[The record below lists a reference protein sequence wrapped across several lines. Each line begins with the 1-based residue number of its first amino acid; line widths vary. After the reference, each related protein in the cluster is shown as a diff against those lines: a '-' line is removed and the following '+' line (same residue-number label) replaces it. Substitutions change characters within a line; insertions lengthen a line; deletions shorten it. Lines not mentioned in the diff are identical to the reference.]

1 MIYCIVSLKLLRAAL
16 YKVEDFK
23 LYKTSGFTKSK
34 KFVKF
39 CLNRFFKS
47 MVFKSIMKKLGGVF
61 VHKLQADFII
71 DESTSA
77 IL

>member
-1 MIYCIVSLKLLRAAL
+1 MTRYYMSYCIVNLSR
-16 YKVEDFK
+16 
-23 LYKTSGFTKSK
+23 SK
-34 KFVKF
+34 KFKKF
-39 CLNRFFKS
+39 ILNLSFKLP
-47 MVFKSIMKKLGGVF
+47 VFRSIKKNDGGVL

>member
-1 MIYCIVSLKLLRAAL
+1 MIYCIEIFSR
-16 YKVEDFK
+16 
-23 LYKTSGFTKSK
+23 SK
-34 KFVKF
+34 KFKKF
-39 CLNRFFKS
+39 ILNLSFKLP
-47 MVFKSIMKKLGGVF
+47 VFRSIKKKLGGVL

>member
-1 MIYCIVSLKLLRAAL
+1 MTRYYMSYCIVNLSR
-16 YKVEDFK
+16 
-23 LYKTSGFTKSK
+23 SK
-34 KFVKF
+34 KFKKF
-39 CLNRFFKS
+39 ILNLSFKLP
-47 MVFKSIMKKLGGVF
+47 VFRSIKKKLGGVL